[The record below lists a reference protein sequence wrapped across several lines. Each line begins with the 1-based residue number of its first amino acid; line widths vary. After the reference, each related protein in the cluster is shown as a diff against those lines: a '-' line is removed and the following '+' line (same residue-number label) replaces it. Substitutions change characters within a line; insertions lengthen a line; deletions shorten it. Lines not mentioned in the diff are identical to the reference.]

1 MIMTQYTREEVLEKI
16 EYLDKGFRSTETTE
30 RELLEQMAEEMNANE
45 HLSALFD
52 TQLAV
57 NEELELENE
66 ILKERAIEALSII
79 SESNGYL
86 YALYELVPL
95 LKRYLTARALN
106 LLSGSSEDA
115 PELDMALKELF
126 DFANRNVELFED
138 GE

>member
-1 MIMTQYTREEVLEKI
+1 MTQYTREEVLEFVERMHNHLMPSTMII
-16 EYLDKGFRSTETTE
+16 E
-30 RELLEQMAEEMNANE
+30 ELFEQMAEEMNANE

-66 ILKERAIEALSII
+66 ILKERAVEALSII

-95 LKRYLTARALN
+95 LKRYLTVRALV
-106 LLSGSSEDA
+106 LLSDSSEDI
-115 PELDMALKELF
+115 PELDMSLKELF
-126 DFANRNVELFED
+126 DFANRNIELFE
-138 GE
+138 GAE